1 MRIRIFLAVVF
12 ACLIANPMNADEAEY
27 RLTFTG
33 GWTLKPLPGNAH
45 FSPLVGATHAEAD
58 AIFAAGG
65 LASPGVEN
73 VAELGTTGV
82 IVSEIN
88 SGVADGSLGSL
99 ILRPGNVG
107 PAQTVIVDFV
117 ATPEYSLVTMLS
129 MIAPSPDWFV
139 GLHDFDLR
147 PDGVWLD
154 EVTLE
159 LNSYDAGTENG
170 STFSLSNPATVP
182 QSFILPLDDVE
193 PDGPLTGFGSV
204 ATVTLIRTD
213 VDLFVPGD
221 VNNDGEVNP
230 LDVNPFVALIAE
242 QIFIPAADINCDGEV
257 NLLDVQPFV
266 NLLNDN

>member
-1 MRIRIFLAVVF
+1 M
-12 ACLIANPMNADEAEY
+12 
-27 RLTFTG
+27 
-33 GWTLKPLPGNAH
+33 
-45 FSPLVGATHAEAD
+45 
-58 AIFAAGG
+58 
-65 LASPGVEN
+65 
-73 VAELGTTGV
+73 
-82 IVSEIN
+82 
-88 SGVADGSLGSL
+88 
-99 ILRPGNVG
+99 
-107 PAQTVIVDFV
+107 
-117 ATPEYSLVTMLS
+117 
-129 MIAPSPDWFV
+129 
-139 GLHDFDLR
+139 
-147 PDGVWLD
+147 WLD

-204 ATVTLIRTD
+204 ATVTLTRTD